1 MWKEVSAKS
10 APATVAFGAIAIFF
24 YFHDFHME
32 KYHFSVQFLSVIIV
46 FANTLRL
53 IAAKKLRLKVTIDKK
68 DRYLMKLPIWI
79 NSLCW
84 GLIFALISWELN
96 SSGPHFII
104 SISVMVGF
112 AAASIVTLAYDK
124 SLFIP
129 HQLLHVGP
137 QILIMYIQYSSGSNP
152 DALFLSGAFVVL
164 LVYNLKQGNDY
175 REQLLDRFHGELE
188 LQESYQELK
197 RSQDLLVSQ
206 TAKLIQ
212 ASRLQALA
220 DMAGGLS
227 HEINNS
233 SMAILGSVQQ
243 MERDLRSKNL
253 LEEKNRRR
261 ITIVVDAI
269 MKIKNVIEG
278 LKFFSLEMPP
288 SEKQVIPLSGLI
300 ERTFNYTQEMLKA
313 HNVVLRVDEI
323 PPVNIRAH
331 EFQITQII
339 FNLIKNADDV
349 LQDAEE
355 RNRWI
360 RISFQLNRRTIGIRV
375 INGGQK
381 LSLEIEEKLFQPFF
395 STKDIGHG
403 SGLSLSV
410 GRGVARDHGG
420 DLIFEH
426 HPEGTSFLLTLPLA
440 PGE

>member
-10 APATVAFGAIAIFF
+10 APATVAFSAIAIFF
-24 YFHDFHME
+24 YFHNFHMQE
-32 KYHFSVQFLSVIIV
+32 HHFSVQFLSVVIV
-46 FANTLRL
+46 FANSLRL
-53 IAAKKLRLKVTIDKK
+53 IAAKNLRSKISIGKRDA
-68 DRYLMKLPIWI
+68 YLMKLPIWI

-84 GLIFALISWELN
+84 GTIFSLITWELN
-96 SSGPHFII
+96 ATGPHFII

-112 AAASIVTLAYDK
+112 AASSIVTLAYDK
-124 SLFIP
+124 SLFVP
-129 HQLLHVGP
+129 HQLLHVAP
-137 QILIMYIQYSSGSNP
+137 QIIILYLLYRSGSNP
-152 DALFLSGAFVVL
+152 DAMFLSGAFCVL
-164 LVYNLKQGNDY
+164 LVYNLKQGRDY
-175 REQLLDRFHGELE
+175 REQLLERFRGELQ
-188 LQESYQELK
+188 LQESYHELK

-206 TAKLIQ
+206 TAKLVQ

-243 MERDLRSKNL
+243 MERDLRSKDI

-261 ITIVVDAI
+261 ITIVVEAI

-288 SEKQVIPLSGLI
+288 SEKHVIPLTGLI

-313 HNVVLRVDEI
+313 HRVVLKADDIPDVFIRV
-323 PPVNIRAH
+323 H
-331 EFQITQII
+331 EFQITQML

-349 LQDAEE
+349 LQEAAE
-355 RNRWI
+355 NDRWI
-360 RISFQLNRRTIGIRV
+360 RIRFQHDNKFVSIRV
-375 INGGQK
+375 INGGRLLTQ
-381 LSLEIEEKLFQPFF
+381 EIESKLFQPFF
-395 STKDIGHG
+395 STKEVGRG

-420 DLIFEH
+420 DLVFEQ

-440 PGE
+440 KEN